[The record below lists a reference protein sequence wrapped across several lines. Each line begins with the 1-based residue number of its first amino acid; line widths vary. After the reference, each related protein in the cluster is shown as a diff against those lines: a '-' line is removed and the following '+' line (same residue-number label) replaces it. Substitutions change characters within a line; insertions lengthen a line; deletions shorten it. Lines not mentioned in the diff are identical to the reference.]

1 MNDSNILVDDKGDF
15 RGIIDFNMFGT
26 EVNINCFL
34 NETMYYLEKS
44 DFDQLTAEK
53 IFDKMNKVQ
62 KVLLSEILQ
71 SYNLNNLE
79 LHVLKYYKKIIYL
92 SFYPNVFLWNS
103 LIAKNQHV
111 DKVLELINI
120 ILNS

>member
-1 MNDSNILVDDKGDF
+1 
-15 RGIIDFNMFGT
+15 
-26 EVNINCFL
+26 
-34 NETMYYLEKS
+34 MYYLEKS

-71 SYNLNNLE
+71 SYSLNNLE

-103 LIAKNQHV
+103 LISKNQHV

-120 ILNS
+120 ILDS